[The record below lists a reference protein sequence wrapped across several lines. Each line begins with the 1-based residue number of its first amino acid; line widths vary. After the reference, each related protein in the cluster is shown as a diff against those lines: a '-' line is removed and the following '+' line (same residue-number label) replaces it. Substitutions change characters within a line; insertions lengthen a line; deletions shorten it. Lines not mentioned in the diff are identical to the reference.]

1 MNTIV
6 RRSPAMMR
14 RTLLHRL
21 PHGRA
26 ARPIRPARARYVTV
40 IVAVIC
46 GWIEQ
51 W

>member
-6 RRSPAMMR
+6 CRSLAMMR
-14 RTLLHRL
+14 RTLPQR
-21 PHGRA
+21 HGRVRRDRA
-26 ARPIRPARARYVTV
+26 AWADPFRYVTV

>member
-14 RTLLHRL
+14 RTLPQRL
-21 PHGRA
+21 PRGA
-26 ARPIRPARARYVTV
+26 NEPPVPVRYVTV